1 MYSMLTFLYKVV
13 EKIKVF
19 EPYEYIAYLEGYNE
33 KVLLKNSNTSVYFFT
48 WYNYDFDDFRQNRS
62 WKLYVC

>member
-1 MYSMLTFLYKVV
+1 MFGRYSKCRMYSMLTFLYKVV

-19 EPYEYIAYLEGYNE
+19 ELYEYTAYLEGYNE

-48 WYNYDFDDFRQNRS
+48 
-62 WKLYVC
+62 

>member
-19 EPYEYIAYLEGYNE
+19 KPYEYSAYLEDYNE
-33 KVLLKNSNTSVYFFT
+33 KVLLKNSNTSVYFFHFSQCQIADT
-48 WYNYDFDDFRQNRS
+48 ISDQHTYF
-62 WKLYVC
+62 

>member
-48 WYNYDFDDFRQNRS
+48 
-62 WKLYVC
+62 

>member
-19 EPYEYIAYLEGYNE
+19 KPYEYSAYLEDYNE
-33 KVLLKNSNTSVYFFT
+33 KVLLKNSNTSVYFFH
-48 WYNYDFDDFRQNRS
+48 
-62 WKLYVC
+62 LM